1 MAKRLTNKKAWEYY
15 ENIISNLSGW
25 VQVYRFIDRLES
37 TKTAGMTFVKNMEA
51 FLLKYP
57 QYNQKKGKKK

>member
-1 MAKRLTNKKAWEYY
+1 MTKRLTNKKAWEYY

-57 QYNQKKGKKK
+57 QYNQKKGKK

>member
-57 QYNQKKGKKK
+57 QYNQKKGKK

>member
-1 MAKRLTNKKAWEYY
+1 MAKRITNKKAWEYY

-57 QYNQKKGKKK
+57 QYNQKKGKK

>member
-25 VQVYRFIDRLES
+25 VQVYRFIDRLEL
-37 TKTAGMTFVKNMEA
+37 TKIAGMTFVQNMEA

-57 QYNQKKGKKK
+57 QYNQKKGKK

>member
-1 MAKRLTNKKAWEYY
+1 MTKRLTNKKAWEYY

>member
-37 TKTAGMTFVKNMEA
+37 TKNAGMTFVQNMEA

-57 QYNQKKGKKK
+57 QYNQKKGKK

>member
-37 TKTAGMTFVKNMEA
+37 TKAAGMTFVQNMEA

-57 QYNQKKGKKK
+57 QYNQKKGKK